1 MRLDSDKKMF
11 ENMIERTSDFL
22 NIRREY
28 VEKDYW
34 LSLLLK
40 EIFKHELDYVFKG
53 GTSLSKCHHLINRF
67 SEDIDISY
75 EKSYFASGVGEIER
89 KYKGISSSIKTIGLS
104 VLHTEKL
111 NRDGYFNRFECP
123 YPSMF
128 DDGNIEKKVII
139 ELAAQTPSFPSEIKP
154 IQSFIGEYLDRT
166 GRHELTIQYELESFS
181 VRTQSLERTLVD
193 KIFAIC
199 DYYLSNKCAKHSRH
213 LYDISKILEKISF
226 DENTIMLFKE
236 VREHRKKNDICY
248 SARNGVVISD
258 LLTKIIEE
266 ESFKMDYNNLT
277 LTLLYEIC
285 PYSKCELVLIKIRD
299 QLKNNDL

>member
-1 MRLDSDKKMF
+1 MRLDNKVDDFKKY
-11 ENMIERTSDFL
+11 IEETSNYFD
-22 NIRREY
+22 IHQEY

-34 LSLLLK
+34 LSLMLK

-128 DDGNIEKKVII
+128 DDGRIDKKVII

-166 GRHELTIQYELESFS
+166 GRHELTVQYELESFN
-181 VRTQSLERTLVD
+181 VRTQSLKRTLVD
-193 KIFAIC
+193 KTFAIC

-266 ESFKMDYNNLT
+266 ESFKTDYNNLT
-277 LTLLYEIC
+277 FALLYEIY
-285 PYSKCELVLIKIRD
+285 PYSKCESALIKLKN
-299 QLKNNDL
+299 QLKNNNL

>member
-1 MRLDSDKKMF
+1 MRLDNNKELFK
-11 ENMIERTSDFL
+11 EIIERTSDL
-22 NIRREY
+22 LDIHREY

-34 LSLLLK
+34 LVLMLK

-75 EKSYFASGVGEIER
+75 EKSYFASGVSEIER

-123 YPSMF
+123 YPTMF
-128 DDGNIEKKVII
+128 DDGNIDKKVII

-154 IQSFIGEYLDRT
+154 IQSFVGEYLDRT
-166 GRHELTIQYELESFS
+166 GRHELTVQYELEPIN

-193 KIFAIC
+193 KTFAIC
-199 DYYLSNKCAKHSRH
+199 DYYLSNKCSKHSRH

-226 DENTIMLFKE
+226 NEKTIMLFKE
-236 VREHRKKNDICY
+236 VREHRKRNEICH
-248 SARNGVVISD
+248 SARDGVVISN
-258 LLTKIIEE
+258 LLTQIIEE
-266 ESFKMDYNNLT
+266 ESFKADYNNLT
-277 LTLLYEIC
+277 FALLYEIY
-285 PYSKCELVLIKIRD
+285 PYSKCESSLTELRD
-299 QLKNNDL
+299 QLQNNNL